1 MGNTKKTDNTTFAEK
16 HPRLNVLIS
25 LLLLL
30 VLVAVI
36 GCLLYGAA
44 KYIIIGTKSGVD
56 WLASLTSKLDAVVI
70 VALITGSVSII
81 GVLISSVVAKC
92 IEYKKSRQEYLAKK
106 REEPYGQ
113 FVDMIYQLQQN
124 VKKPNSYTEAQML
137 TDLSRFSRQITLWGS
152 SRVVNKWVK
161 FRESSSNPE
170 LARNN
175 LLLMEEIMNEMRKDL
190 GLKKVKKGKL
200 LAFFINDI
208 KSALKTI
215 K

>member
-16 HPRLNVLIS
+16 HPCLNVLIS

-81 GVLISSVVAKC
+81 GVLISSVVAKRMS
-92 IEYKKSRQEYLAKK
+92 IRKVDKNILQK
-106 REEPYGQ
+106 REKSLMG
-113 FVDMIYQLQQN
+113 N
-124 VKKPNSYTEAQML
+124 
-137 TDLSRFSRQITLWGS
+137 LW
-152 SRVVNKWVK
+152 
-161 FRESSSNPE
+161 
-170 LARNN
+170 
-175 LLLMEEIMNEMRKDL
+175 I
-190 GLKKVKKGKL
+190 
-200 LAFFINDI
+200 
-208 KSALKTI
+208 
-215 K
+215 

>member
-1 MGNTKKTDNTTFAEK
+1 MGNMRKTDNKTFAEK
-16 HPRLNVLIS
+16 HPRLNVMIS
-25 LLLLL
+25 LLVLL

-44 KYIIIGTKSGVD
+44 KYIIIGIKSGVD

-81 GVLISSVVAKC
+81 GVLISSVVAKR

-113 FVDMIYQLQQN
+113 FVDMIYKIQQN
-124 VKKPNSYTEAQML
+124 AKKPNSYTEAQML
-137 TDLSRFSRQITLWGS
+137 TDLSQFSRQITLWGS

-161 FRESSSNPE
+161 FWSST
-170 LARNN
+170 L
-175 LLLMEEIMNEMRKDL
+175 
-190 GLKKVKKGKL
+190 
-200 LAFFINDI
+200 
-208 KSALKTI
+208 
-215 K
+215 

>member
-1 MGNTKKTDNTTFAEK
+1 MPYISIWRYDYGKHEKTDNTTFAEK

-81 GVLISSVVAKC
+81 GYNERHSECVLRWPA
-92 IEYKKSRQEYLAKK
+92 Y
-106 REEPYGQ
+106 
-113 FVDMIYQLQQN
+113 
-124 VKKPNSYTEAQML
+124 
-137 TDLSRFSRQITLWGS
+137 
-152 SRVVNKWVK
+152 
-161 FRESSSNPE
+161 
-170 LARNN
+170 
-175 LLLMEEIMNEMRKDL
+175 
-190 GLKKVKKGKL
+190 
-200 LAFFINDI
+200 
-208 KSALKTI
+208 
-215 K
+215 

>member
-1 MGNTKKTDNTTFAEK
+1 MGNMIKTDNKTFAEK
-16 HPRLNVLIS
+16 HPRLNVMIS
-25 LLLLL
+25 LLVLL

-44 KYIIIGTKSGVD
+44 KYIIIGIKSGVD

-81 GVLISSVVAKC
+81 GVLISSVVAKR

-113 FVDMIYQLQQN
+113 FVDMIYKIQQN
-124 VKKPNSYTEAQML
+124 AKKPNSYTEAQML
-137 TDLSRFSRQITLWGS
+137 TDLSQFSRQITLWGS

-161 FRESSSNPE
+161 FRENGANPGF
-170 LARNN
+170 AQNN